1 MIFPELPK
9 RFNQQFITQETI
21 PTEPTVEDTE
31 TVQANGPCIA
41 KAPLRGITVEEW
53 WQQHGLATDTLGPAA
68 SSSREPI
75 DWLARDAWEFYA
87 LCVMMTAWVAYWL
100 GLHRGWW

>member
-9 RFNQQFITQETI
+9 RFNQQLIIAQTPPQLN
-21 PTEPTVEDTE
+21 TVEDTGNIQE
-31 TVQANGPCIA
+31 D

-68 SSSREPI
+68 RSSREPI

-87 LCVMMTAWVAYWL
+87 LCVFMVTWIVYWY
-100 GLHRGWW
+100 GSHRGLW